1 MKYEDERGG
10 ALTDPRLI
18 ALAAS
23 STTQIA
29 NTKTG
34 ADSRRVHYFSP
45 DTNGVHFLAVGST
58 GNTGT
63 FALCAARIPLSS
75 GYRCPY

>member
-1 MKYEDERGG
+1 MKYEDEREGV
-10 ALTDPRLI
+10 LTDPRLI
-18 ALAAS
+18 ALAVS

-29 NTKTG
+29 NTNTG
-34 ADSRRVHYFSP
+34 ADSRRVRYFSP
-45 DTNGVHFLAVGST
+45 DTNGVHVITMGST

-63 FALCAARIPLSS
+63 FALCAAQIPLSS